1 MSIINTKNVEVFIQV
16 GAQAGITSAPISISK
31 ASPAVVT
38 LASAANLA
46 KGDVVTFSNTTF
58 SELDGKTF
66 AIGEVT
72 LATNSF
78 TVLGSDTT
86 NSTGVIPSVGA
97 LVTAIPANAMVK
109 LCLSS
114 MEIGADTVNTI
125 DVSTYC
131 DTSAQIP
138 GKSTPGTITLS
149 GYADKDDTG
158 LAEII
163 KAADD
168 QQVRAFEIV
177 LPNDNGYIV
186 GQVSLSGLSYG
197 VPIEG
202 AVTFSVTG
210 TQASKIRWV
219 SGPSTA
225 AAIAAGPAPMP
236 TAPVDAVPTEP
247 VPVEPVPVEPAPT
260 EPAVDPVVDPVV
272 DPAAQV
278 EII

>member
-1 MSIINTKNVEVFIQV
+1 MSIINTKNVEVYLQI
-16 GAQAGITSAPISISK
+16 GAQAGLSMVPLTITK

-38 LASAANLA
+38 VTSIVGLA

-66 AIGEVT
+66 AIGEVNQV
-72 LATNSF
+72 ANSI

-86 NSTGVIPSVGA
+86 NSEGIIPSVGA
-97 LVTAIPANAMVK
+97 LVTAIPAGGMVK

-158 LAEII
+158 LAEVI
-163 KAADD
+163 KAAED

-219 SGPSTA
+219 YGPSA
-225 AAIAAGPAPMP
+225 AVVAAGPAPTP
-236 TAPVDAVPTEP
+236 A
-247 VPVEPVPVEPAPT
+247 PVEPTPVTPTVDPVEPAPVEPTPT
-260 EPAVDPVVDPVV
+260 EAVVDPVV
-272 DPAAQV
+272 DPAADPAV
-278 EII
+278 F

>member
-1 MSIINTKNVEVFIQV
+1 MSIINTKNVEVYLQV
-16 GAQAGITSAPISISK
+16 AGQPSVQSAPITITK
-31 ASPAVVT
+31 TAPAVVT
-38 LASAANLA
+38 LASVAGLA
-46 KGDVVTFSNTTF
+46 KGDVVTFSNTTY

-72 LATNSF
+72 QATNSF
-78 TVLGSDTT
+78 TVLGSDTIK
-86 NSTGVIPSVGA
+86 SEGIIPSVGA
-97 LVTAIPANAMVK
+97 LVTAIPAGAMVK

-158 LAEII
+158 LAEVI

-219 SGPSTA
+219 YGPSA
-225 AAIAAGPAPMP
+225 AAVAAGPAP
-236 TAPVDAVPTEP
+236 A
-247 VPVEPVPVEPAPT
+247 PAP
-260 EPAVDPVVDPVV
+260 A
-272 DPAAQV
+272 DPAADPAV
-278 EII
+278 V